1 MAERIHKL
9 PGDGGLRI
17 NHYPMA
23 VHGFFRKY
31 RTISQWLLIA
41 IFFLLPCIKINGLP
55 SILINLPDRRFTF
68 FGLSFW
74 SHDTPLLFFIIA
86 GFSLGLLFVTSV
98 WGRVWCGWACPQTIG
113 IDGIFRRI
121 ETLVEGNHIARKK
134 LQAAPFDKEKVIKK
148 AIKWLLFFF
157 ISTLVSHTFY
167 AYFTGAGILA
177 SMALSSP
184 SENYTTFLIVNATT
198 LIILFNFGWFK
209 EQLCTVICPYGRLQ
223 SVLMDE
229 DSLVVAYDENRG
241 EPRKGKK
248 RSSGESPRRLLSGES
263 PRRFLSGESG
273 DCINCYKC
281 VVVCPTGIDIR
292 NGIQM
297 ECIACTS
304 CIDACDEVMRITR
317 KPEGLIRYE
326 SENGLKGEKTT
337 VWKMKT
343 YIYFGLT
350 LLSFLGLFLY
360 VLNRSELDI
369 TVLRAHENPYQ
380 VLSTSEGKTLIAN
393 HFTLNLKNQSS
404 QEMEV
409 DIIRTDEVE
418 NSEIEII
425 APTLPEII
433 PPGEAIK
440 NHIFIKF
447 SKSILD
453 KKGRRYLKLQ
463 IMAKSKNVTRK
474 YIKEINLVGPI

>member
-1 MAERIHKL
+1 MVERIHKL
-9 PGDGGLRI
+9 PGDGGFRI

-55 SILINLPDRRFTF
+55 AILINLPDRRFTF

-74 SHDTPLLFFIIA
+74 SHDTPLLFFILA

-113 IDGIFRRI
+113 IDGVFRKI

-134 LQAAPFDKEKVIKK
+134 LQAAPFDKEKIMKT
-148 AIKWLLFFF
+148 AIKWSLFFI
-157 ISTLVSHTFY
+157 ISTLLSHTFY
-167 AYFTGAGILA
+167 AYFTGAGRLA
-177 SMALSSP
+177 SMTLSSP
-184 SENYTTFLIVNATT
+184 SENLTTFLIVNSTT

-209 EQLCTVICPYGRLQ
+209 ERLCTVICPYGRLQ

-241 EPRKGKK
+241 EPRKGRK
-248 RSSGESPRRLLSGES
+248 RSSGESPRRLLSGET
-263 PRRFLSGESG
+263 G

-292 NGIQM
+292 HGIQM

-304 CIDACDEVMRITR
+304 CIDACNEVMRITK

-326 SENGLKGEKTT
+326 SEKGLKGEKTIF
-337 VWKMKT
+337 WKMKT

-350 LLSFLGLFLY
+350 MLSFIGLFLY

-380 VLSTSEGKTLIAN
+380 VLSTSEGKALIAN

-404 QEMEV
+404 QEMQ
-409 DIIRTDEVE
+409 
-418 NSEIEII
+418 S
-425 APTLPEII
+425 
-433 PPGEAIK
+433 
-440 NHIFIKF
+440 
-447 SKSILD
+447 
-453 KKGRRYLKLQ
+453 
-463 IMAKSKNVTRK
+463 
-474 YIKEINLVGPI
+474 

>member
-1 MAERIHKL
+1 MADSINKL
-9 PGDGGLRI
+9 PGDGLRI
-17 NHYPMA
+17 NHYPMTA
-23 VHGFFRKY
+23 RGFFRKY
-31 RTISQWLLIA
+31 RTLTQWLLIA
-41 IFFLLPCIKINGLP
+41 TFFLLPLIKINGLP
-55 SILINLPDRRFTF
+55 AVLINLPDRRFTF

-74 SHDTPLLFFIIA
+74 GHDTPLIFFILA
-86 GFSLGLLFVTSV
+86 GFSLGLLFITAV

-121 ETLVEGNHIARKK
+121 ETLVEGNYIARKK
-134 LQAAPFDKEKVIKK
+134 LQAAPFDKGKIIKK
-148 AIKWLLFFF
+148 AIKWFLFFF
-157 ISTLVSHTFY
+157 VSTLLSHTFY

-177 SMALSSP
+177 SMTLSSP
-184 SENYTTFLIVNATT
+184 SENLITFYIVNATT
-198 LIILFNFGWFK
+198 LVILFNFGWFK
-209 EQLCTVICPYGRLQ
+209 EQLCTFICPYGRLQ

-241 EPRKGKK
+241 EPRKDRK
-248 RSSGESPRRLLSGES
+248 RSSGEN
-263 PRRFLSGESG
+263 G
-273 DCINCYKC
+273 DCIDCYKC

-304 CIDACDEVMRITR
+304 CIDACNDVMRITK
-317 KPEGLIRYE
+317 KPKGLIRYE
-326 SENGLKGEKTT
+326 SENGLKGKKTIF
-337 VWKMKT
+337 WKIKT
-343 YIYFGLT
+343 YIYLGLT

-360 VLNRSELDI
+360 ILNRSELDI
-369 TVLRAHENPYQ
+369 TALRAQDDPYQ
-380 VLSTSEGKTLIAN
+380 VLSTSEDKTLIAN
-393 HFTLNLKNQSS
+393 HFTLNLRNQSS

-409 DIIRTDEVE
+409 DILRTGEME
-418 NSEIEII
+418 GSEIEII

-447 SKSILD
+447 SKSVLG
-453 KKGRRYLKLQ
+453 KKSSRHFKLQ
-463 IMAKSKNVTRK
+463 IITKSESATKE

>member
-1 MAERIHKL
+1 M
-9 PGDGGLRI
+9 
-17 NHYPMA
+17 
-23 VHGFFRKY
+23 
-31 RTISQWLLIA
+31 
-41 IFFLLPCIKINGLP
+41 
-55 SILINLPDRRFTF
+55 
-68 FGLSFW
+68 
-74 SHDTPLLFFIIA
+74 
-86 GFSLGLLFVTSV
+86 GLLFITSV

-113 IDGIFRRI
+113 IDGIFRWI
-121 ETLVEGNHIARKK
+121 ETLVEGNYIARKK
-134 LQAAPFDKEKVIKK
+134 LQAAPFDKEKIVKK
-148 AIKWLLFFF
+148 AIKWSLFFF
-157 ISTLVSHTFY
+157 ISALVSHTFY

-184 SENYTTFLIVNATT
+184 SENLTTFYIVNATT

-209 EQLCTVICPYGRLQ
+209 EQLCTIICPYGRLQ

-248 RSSGESPRRLLSGES
+248 RSSGGET
-263 PRRFLSGESG
+263 G
-273 DCINCYKC
+273 DCIDCYKC

-292 NGIQM
+292 RGIQM

-304 CIDACDEVMRITR
+304 CIDACDEVMRITK

-326 SENGLKGEKTT
+326 SENGLKGEKTIF
-337 VWKMKT
+337 WKMKT
-343 YIYFGLT
+343 SIYFGLT

-360 VLNRSELDI
+360 VINRSELDI

-380 VLSTSEGKTLIAN
+380 VLSTSEEETLIAN

-409 DIIRTDEVE
+409 DIIRTAEME

-425 APTLPEII
+425 ASTLPGII
-433 PPGEAIK
+433 LPGEAIK
-440 NHIFIKF
+440 NHVFIKF
-447 SKSILD
+447 SKSVLG
-453 KKGRRYLKLQ
+453 KKRSRYFKLQ
-463 IMAKSKNVTRK
+463 IIAKSESITKK
-474 YIKEINLVGPI
+474 YIKEISLVGPI